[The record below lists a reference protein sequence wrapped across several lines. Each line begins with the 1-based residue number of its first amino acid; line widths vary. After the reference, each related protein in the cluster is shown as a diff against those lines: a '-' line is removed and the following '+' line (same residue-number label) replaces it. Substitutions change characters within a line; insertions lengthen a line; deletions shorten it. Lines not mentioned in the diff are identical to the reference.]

1 MRITQLRG
9 ARTHNLR
16 GIDLDLRPGELV
28 AVAGVSGAGKS
39 SLAFGTLYAEG
50 QRRYVESF
58 SAYARQFLERLARPP
73 VDSLDP
79 VPAGVAVDRQ
89 APVRT
94 SRSTVGTMTE
104 IADYAKSLWARA
116 STLHC
121 RKCDQPVLRESAE
134 DAAASL
140 IAQAAGSRVVVTYPT
155 LVGGVEE
162 MLSVRDALLGAGYRR
177 VVIDGE
183 VKDLDT
189 VKPSDVLGAQGVATK
204 EVAKKLASK
213 KANKKV
219 SKKAAKKGAK
229 KVDAIPATSA
239 TLEVVTDRA
248 VAREEDR
255 GRLVEAFEAAMG
267 RADGIAWAHVVRE
280 AGEDAVA
287 PLRFSRGLHCAR
299 CDLDYRD
306 PTPGL
311 FSFNNAIGACEA
323 CRGFGRVIGIDWS
336 KVLPDPRKSLRGGAI
351 ACWPGK
357 STEWERR
364 ELAKF
369 AEAAG
374 VPMNVPFAQL
384 TDAQKTWVK
393 EGDGQEPAPKFGGKR
408 WWGLRAWFGYL
419 ETKAYKMHVRVLLSR
434 FRSYEECPTCKGA
447 RLKPDALLF
456 RIEGKT
462 IADLFQMPAGEALAF
477 ADGLEKLPVLRDDPP
492 TELVLREL
500 RARLRTLVDV
510 GLPYVSLDRASRTL
524 SGGESQRVA
533 LTSALSSSLTGTL
546 FVLDEPTVGLHPS
559 DVPKL
564 VKVVRRLAEGDNIAM
579 VVEHDPEILEAADR
593 VVELGPGAG
602 EHGGRIVFDGTPE
615 ELATKDTA
623 TGRALR
629 ERSDPKKERRPLS
642 GGWIDLRGARGH
654 NLKHVDARFPL
665 GALTCVTGPS
675 GSGKSSL
682 VLETLVPAIER
693 RTSGLHGSGETALPF
708 VALEGIDALHTVSHV
723 DQSPIGRTSRGNAA
737 TYLGV
742 WDAVRKRFAKEPIA
756 KERGYGDSYF
766 SFNVAGGRCETC
778 KGDGA
783 ETIEMQFLADVTFSC
798 PDCGGKRFVGAV
810 LDVKVAGLDVSEVL
824 ELTASAALLHFG
836 PEGGAS
842 DKAVQKKLAPLV
854 EVGLGYLRMGQS
866 LNTLS
871 GGEAQRLKLALALAD
886 AAPGGLV
893 VLDEPTAGLHAEDVK
908 PLLRAIDRLVDRG
921 DTVIVVE
928 HDMRVAAH
936 ADWVVDIGPDAGD
949 RGGELIASG
958 RPEDVAKVTRSRT
971 ASYLSRALGQPVAKT
986 LEAPEI
992 RAGHAQVST
1001 DIVVEGAR
1009 EHNLKDLTVRVPREK
1024 LVVVS
1029 GPSGSGKSTLAFDVI
1044 FAEGQRRFLETLSPY
1059 ARQYLPQ
1066 MPRPDVDRVT
1076 GVPPTV
1082 ALEQRITRGGANSTV
1097 ATVTE
1102 VAHYLRLLWA
1112 KAGQLHC
1119 PDCSTKSRLVPIT
1132 ARAPAQLAED
1142 VLARHGRAEIAVL
1155 APVIRSKKG
1164 HYREQLDDW
1173 RKKGFAEARIDGQFV
1188 ALAAGMSLAR
1198 FVEHDI
1204 ELLCA
1209 RIKNDRAQLEAEI
1222 RRASEL
1228 AEGSVVIFAKD
1239 TASLHS
1245 TVRACPECGRGFPEL
1260 DPRFF
1265 SFNTLQGRCDPCEGK
1280 GFEIQVLGKGKS
1292 LREVRLACEA
1302 CEGTRLSPLARFVTV
1317 DDHSI
1322 TTVLDKSVEAARRE
1336 LAGITL
1342 TGREGDI
1349 GKAPL
1354 AECERRLAF
1363 LEEVGLGYLG
1373 LDRAADTLSGG
1384 ETQRVRLAAQLGA
1397 GLTGLLYVL
1406 DEPTIG
1412 LHARD
1417 TDRLVRAL
1425 VQLRERGNTV
1435 LVVEHD
1441 ADVIRAADHVIDVGP
1456 EGGKRGGRILAS
1468 GSPELL
1474 TKNPDSLTGRSIAR
1488 PAVLHTEEVPAKHPR
1503 LTLSGARGHNLKG
1516 VDCSFPLGKLIV
1528 VTGVSGSGKSTL
1540 VRRVLLPAVRQKL
1553 ELVNDQPPM
1562 PFTSITNV
1570 QQLTRAVMVDQSPI
1584 GRTPRSV
1591 PATYVGIWDELRK
1604 LFAQTPDARAR
1615 GWDASRFSFNVGHAG
1630 RCPTCDGNGALT
1642 IEMAFLPDVFVP
1654 CETCKGMR
1662 FTRETLGPKLHGCSV
1677 GELLRMEIGVAA
1689 KALAA
1694 IPKVAKPLELLVDLG
1709 LGYLEL
1715 GQPSHTLSGGEA
1727 QRIKLVAELGTSA
1740 SGKALYVLDE
1750 PTTGLH
1756 RDDVG
1761 RLMRALRRFVER
1773 GDTVVVVEHQL
1784 DVILGADW
1792 VIDLGPE
1799 GGEGGG
1805 TLVVEGSPLTVAKC
1819 ERSHT
1824 GKALRD
1830 ELLRSG
1836 IPVDKP
1842 AKKSLAARDARA

>member
-16 GIDLDLRPGELV
+16 GIDLDLVPGELI
-28 AVAGVSGAGKS
+28 AIAGPSGAGKS

-121 RKCDQPVLRESAE
+121 RNCHQPVSRESAE
-134 DAAASL
+134 DAAASV
-140 IAQAAGSRVVVTYPT
+140 IAKAKGSRVVVTYPT
-155 LVGGVEE
+155 PVGGVEE

-189 VKPSDVLGAQGVATK
+189 VKPSDVLGASAAAPVK
-204 EVAKKLASK
+204 K
-213 KANKKV
+213 KAAKKV
-219 SKKAAKKGAK
+219 SKKASKKAQPSESG
-229 KVDAIPATSA
+229 PTA

-255 GRLVEAFEAAMG
+255 GRLVEAFEAAMA
-267 RADGIAWAHVVRE
+267 RADGVAWAHVVDE
-280 AGEDAVA
+280 GSSTA

-299 CDLDYRD
+299 CDIDYRD
-306 PTPGL
+306 PSPGL

-323 CRGFGRVIGIDWS
+323 CRGFGRVIGIDWG
-336 KVLPDPRKSLRGGAI
+336 KVLPDHRMSLRGGAI
-351 ACWPGK
+351 ACWPGQ

-374 VPMNVPFAQL
+374 VPMNVPFGQL
-384 TDAQKTWVK
+384 TPEQQTWVK

-434 FRSYEECPTCKGA
+434 FRSYEECPTCKGK

-477 ADGLEKLPVLRDDPP
+477 ADGLEKLPVLAKDPP

-559 DVPKL
+559 DVPQL
-564 VKVVRRLAEGDNIAM
+564 VKVVRRLAEGDNIAL

-602 EHGGRIVFDGTPE
+602 EQGGRIVFDGTPAD
-615 ELATKDTA
+615 LATKNTA

-629 ERSDPKKERRPLS
+629 ERAEPKKQRRPLE
-642 GGWIDLRGARGH
+642 GGWIDLRGAHGH
-654 NLKHVDARFPL
+654 NLKNVDARFPL

-682 VLETLVPAIER
+682 LLETLVPAIER
-693 RTSGLHGSGETALPF
+693 RTSGLSSETALPF
-708 VALEGIDALHTVSHV
+708 DALEGIDAIHTISHV

-742 WDAVRKRFAKEPIA
+742 WDAIRKRFAREPIA
-756 KERGYGDSYF
+756 KERGYQDSYF

-798 PDCGGKRFVGAV
+798 PDCAGKRFVGAV
-810 LDVKVAGLDVSEVL
+810 LDVKVDGLDVSQVL
-824 ELTASAALLHFG
+824 ELTATDALAHFG
-836 PEGGAS
+836 DAGVG
-842 DKAVQKKLAPLV
+842 DKNVQRRLAPLV
-854 EVGLGYLRMGQS
+854 EVGLGYLRLGQA

-886 AAPGGLV
+886 APPGGLV

-936 ADWVVDIGPDAGD
+936 ADWIVDIGPGAGD
-949 RGGELIASG
+949 LGGELVAIG
-958 RPEDVAKVTRSRT
+958 RPEEVAKVARSRT
-971 ASYLSRALGQPVAKT
+971 ASYLSRALGLPAVLPSLAAT
-986 LEAPEI
+986 TAPL
-992 RAGHAQVST
+992 AVHAST

-1119 PDCSTKSRLVPIT
+1119 PDCSTKHRLVPIT
-1132 ARAPAQLAED
+1132 ARAPAQLADD
-1142 VLARHGRAEIAVL
+1142 VLTKHGKRTEIAVL

-1188 ALAAGMSLAR
+1188 ALSAGMSLAR

-1209 RIKNDRAQLEAEI
+1209 RIKGDLAQLEAEI
-1222 RRASEL
+1222 RRASQL
-1228 AEGSVVIFAKD
+1228 ADGSVVIVAKD
-1239 TASLHS
+1239 VASLHS

-1265 SFNTLQGRCDPCEGK
+1265 SFNTAQGRCEPCEGK

-1292 LREVRLACEA
+1292 LREVKLACEV

-1322 TTVLDKSVEAARRE
+1322 TTVLDKSVEAARKALSE
-1336 LAGITL
+1336 ITL

-1373 LDRAADTLSGG
+1373 LDRSADTLSGG

-1468 GSPELL
+1468 GAPDVL
-1474 TKNPDSLTGRSIAR
+1474 TKNPDSLTGRSISR

-1503 LTLSGARGHNLKG
+1503 LVLSGARGHNLKG

-1540 VRRVLLPAVRQKL
+1540 VRRVLLPAVREKL

-1562 PFTSITNV
+1562 PYGALTNV

-1677 GELLRMEIGVAA
+1677 GELLRMEIGQAA

-1761 RLMRALRRFVER
+1761 RLMRALRKFVER

-1799 GGEGGG
+1799 GGDAGG
-1805 TLVVEGSPLTVAKC
+1805 TLVIEGSPMTVAKC

-1824 GKALRD
+1824 GKALRE
-1830 ELLRSG
+1830 ELARSG
-1836 IPVDKP
+1836 IGLEGAKP
-1842 AKKSLAARDARA
+1842 KKKASERTASA